1 MQFLQKCR
9 ILQHLEP
16 VRRSFT
22 PAYGISGII
31 QPKKPENTVRFRV
44 FRLGWIFL
52 FFRGYF
58 PAMESV
64 STRTLGDPKV
74 VEPRGMG
81 SVRLEATAVILVR
94 RS

>member
-1 MQFLQKCR
+1 MKNPTTFGADAA
-9 ILQHLEP
+9 
-16 VRRSFT
+16 FFYT
-22 PAYGISGII
+22 GIWDFRNYSA
-31 QPKKPENTVRFRV
+31 KKPENTVRFRV
-44 FRLGWIFL
+44 FRHGWIFL
-52 FFRGYF
+52 FFGGYF